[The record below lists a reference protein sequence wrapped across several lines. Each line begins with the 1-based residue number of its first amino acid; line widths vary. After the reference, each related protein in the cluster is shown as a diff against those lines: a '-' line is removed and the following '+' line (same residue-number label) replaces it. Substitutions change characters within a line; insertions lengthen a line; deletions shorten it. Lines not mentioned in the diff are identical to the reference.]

1 MQVFLQAETEESRWS
16 GFDSR
21 PAHLNK
27 MEQIENKIKFSEK
40 FKHSFIRFHDKNYK
54 KLLIIPAILIILGF
68 VYMGYFYSHSPTHD
82 FFNKDIS
89 LTGGASVTINNGSI
103 SYINL
108 KNSISNKLEDVDTRV
123 ISDPI
128 TKQQIAVIVETKS
141 DEQLTK
147 SVLENYLGYSLTKEN
162 SSFEF
167 TGSAL
172 SGNFYNQLLIA
183 VLIAF
188 VLMSLVVFIQ
198 FKTLVPSIAVI
209 LSAFADI
216 FLSLVLINI
225 LGIRVSSA
233 GIVAFLMLIGYS
245 VDTDILLT
253 NKVLRREGKSINRKI
268 MESFKT
274 GITMTLTAILSVI
287 LSLILVGPLSSILHQ
302 IFLILTIGLCF
313 DMLNTWLTNVSI
325 IKWYAIRKNE
335 NKH

>member
-1 MQVFLQAETEESRWS
+1 MS
-16 GFDSR
+16 
-21 PAHLNK
+21 
-27 MEQIENKIKFSEK
+27 
-40 FKHSFIRFHDKNYK
+40 FHDKNYK
-54 KLLIIPAILIILGF
+54 KLLIIPIVLVILGF

-89 LTGGASVTINNGSI
+89 LTGGTSVTIDNRNI
-103 SYINL
+103 SYIDL
-108 KNSISNKLEDVDTRV
+108 KNSISNKLEDADTRV

-141 DEQLTK
+141 DESLTK
-147 SVLENYLGYSLTKEN
+147 SVLENYLGYNLTKDN

-167 TGSAL
+167 TGSTL

-188 VLMSLVVFIQ
+188 VLMSIVVFIQ
-198 FKTLVPSIAVI
+198 FKTFVPSIAVI
-209 LSAFADI
+209 FSAFADI
-216 FLSLVLINI
+216 FLSLVLINL
-225 LGIRVSSA
+225 LGIKVSSA

-268 MESFKT
+268 MEAFKT
-274 GITMTLTAILSVI
+274 GITMTLTALLSVV
-287 LSLILVGPLSSILHQ
+287 LSLILVGSFSSTLYQ
-302 IFLILTIGLCF
+302 IFLILAIGLCF

-325 IKWYAIRKNE
+325 IKWYALKRKN
-335 NKH
+335 K